1 MRKPQNRIKKITF
14 YVDAL
19 ELYSNPD
26 DLNSE
31 SVENIINAL
40 KEFSI
45 LDYDVRSI
53 SIKKTAD
60 HFVKKIK

>member
-1 MRKPQNRIKKITF
+1 MKRGKQNRIKRITF

-19 ELYSNPD
+19 ELYANPD
-26 DLNSE
+26 DLDYE
-31 SVENIINAL
+31 CAEKIINAL

-53 SIKKTAD
+53 SKDEAD
-60 HFVKKIK
+60 TFELE

>member
-1 MRKPQNRIKKITF
+1 MRNPQNRIKKITF

-19 ELYSNPD
+19 ELYPNPD
-26 DLNSE
+26 DLESE
-31 SVENIINAL
+31 SVENIINVL
-40 KEFSI
+40 REFSI
-45 LDYDVRSI
+45 LDYDIHSI